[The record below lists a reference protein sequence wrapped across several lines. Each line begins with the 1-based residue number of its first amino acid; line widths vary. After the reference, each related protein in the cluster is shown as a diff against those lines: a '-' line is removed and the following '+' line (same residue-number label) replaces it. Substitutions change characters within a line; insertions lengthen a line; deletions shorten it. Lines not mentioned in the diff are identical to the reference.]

1 MTSYVSE
8 SAGSVTDLDDASGVK
23 TYVLV
28 EVGGTSYCLDVGHV
42 HGVVP
47 TGAVTRVPGA
57 RAAIRGVIN
66 VRGRVL
72 PLGDLAVVLGAG
84 AASGERGDPT
94 TVVLLGARDDEV
106 PAFAVLGDVHDIV
119 ELDDAT
125 LEPPPPFGLGA
136 AAPLVTGVA
145 RLAGGGLG
153 LILNCD
159 QLMASMG
166 GTEAVR

>member
-8 SAGSVTDLDDASGVK
+8 SAGSVTGLDEAPGVK

-28 EVGGTSYCLDVGHV
+28 EVGGTRYCLDVGHV

-47 TGAVTRVPGA
+47 TGPVTRVPGA

-72 PLGDLAVVLGAG
+72 PLGDLAAVLGSG
-84 AASGERGDPT
+84 AASDERGDPT
-94 TVVLLGARDDEV
+94 TVVLLGARGDDV

-145 RLAGGGLG
+145 RLPGGGLA
-153 LILNCD
+153 LLLDCD
-159 QLMASMG
+159 RLMASLG
-166 GTEAVR
+166 GAEVTR